1 MYEWMCQATFVTRSD
16 VCIGCALLCFYH
28 ERLYLLFTLPFISFF
43 LFFSFSFISHFY
55 MPLMSCL
62 GRLFHAISQSWQR
75 SPVALS
81 LFQLRSGLGFLF
93 LLHFHLDLR
102 GSIFMIL
109 GCLCFPLL
117 SMFGFTHV
125 SCLSLVLAWFPFFV
139 ESALRDNEC
148 YVYSENQRIKIL
160 KQVIPSIYVVVYYA

>member
-1 MYEWMCQATFVTRSD
+1 
-16 VCIGCALLCFYH
+16 
-28 ERLYLLFTLPFISFF
+28 
-43 LFFSFSFISHFY
+43 
-55 MPLMSCL
+55 MP
-62 GRLFHAISQSWQR
+62 GA
-75 SPVALS
+75 ALS
-81 LFQLRSGLGFLF
+81 RHISELATEPGGVESLSVKEWAWFLF

-139 ESALRDNEC
+139 ESALRDNER
-148 YVYSENQRIKIL
+148 YVYSENQRIKIS
-160 KQVIPSIYVVVYYA
+160 KQVVPSIYVVVY